1 MDIIYTIFYG
11 VLRIGTQIRR
21 WFKSTN
27 THHFIEKAIIIGNNS
42 IYDITDKIV
51 DKYNFTGKAF
61 KKISVPLSLDGQLL
75 DLEYHFN
82 GLRYNILYEIETITE
97 DEVLFPLYSL
107 EDETLCPPS
116 NLLSIIIDNQDV
128 TDIIKKYEGP
138 YTNFHNETTKNVDFS
153 TILRLNQIDH
163 KETNKIEIMNSDLD
177 VITKLPDESINSI

>member
-42 IYDITDKIV
+42 IYDITDQIV
-51 DKYNFTGKAF
+51 DKYNFTGK
-61 KKISVPLSLDGQLL
+61 L